1 MFIRKIKRF
10 IRILNSV
17 QIVESIEELR
27 ARGVKIGKNTDLY
40 STNIDYNHG
49 HLVEIGD
56 NVGIS
61 TNVTILA
68 HDASTKKKIGYT
80 KIAGVKIGN
89 GSWVG
94 SGCIILPGTTIG
106 DNVIIGA
113 GSVVRGTIPD
123 NSVAIGNPA
132 KVICSTSEYIE
143 KNKKKLEEYPV
154 FNKACNE
161 MSDKEIDDMKKQIRG
176 EMGFE
181 P

>member
-56 NVGIS
+56 NVTIS

-68 HDASTKKKIGYT
+68 HDA
-80 KIAGVKIGN
+80 
-89 GSWVG
+89 
-94 SGCIILPGTTIG
+94 PTIK
-106 DNVIIGA
+106 DRV
-113 GSVVRGTIPD
+113 
-123 NSVAIGNPA
+123 
-132 KVICSTSEYIE
+132 Y
-143 KNKKKLEEYPV
+143 
-154 FNKACNE
+154 
-161 MSDKEIDDMKKQIRG
+161 
-176 EMGFE
+176 
-181 P
+181 